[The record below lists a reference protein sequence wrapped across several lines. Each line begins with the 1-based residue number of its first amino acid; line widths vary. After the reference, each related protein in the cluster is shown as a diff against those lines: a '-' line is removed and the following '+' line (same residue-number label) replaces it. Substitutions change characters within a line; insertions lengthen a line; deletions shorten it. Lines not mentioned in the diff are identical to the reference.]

1 MKKQVTVLSTIVGT
15 VAGAIATG
23 IIKQKAID
31 EKSKKVDKF
40 KTYYNMLNEWLM
52 IKQEGKSLEKYFIN
66 NGYQTI
72 AIYGMGEMGNR
83 LYDELKNSEIKVKY
97 AIDKEAS
104 STYSEI
110 EVIEMEDELPE
121 VDAVVV
127 TAVFA
132 FEDIEE
138 KLQEV
143 VECPIISLE
152 DVIFEI

>member
-1 MKKQVTVLSTIVGT
+1 MKKQVTILSAIIGT
-15 VAGAIATG
+15 VAGAITTG

-52 IKQEGKSLEKYFIN
+52 IKQEGKSLEKYFTD
-66 NGYQTI
+66 NGYHVI

-83 LYDELKNSEIKVKY
+83 LFNELKGTSIKVKY

-110 EVIEMEDELPE
+110 EVLEIEDNLSE

-132 FEDIEE
+132 FDEIEE

-143 VECPIISLE
+143 VGCPIISLE
-152 DVIFEI
+152 DIIFEM